1 MTKIRFESSGRHL
14 PGARAVV
21 SERAGGVSEGPFAS
35 LNLGKYTPDQAERVL
50 ENERRA
56 LAELGVDGT
65 VAHVRLEHGAEMVY
79 ASGGGDLGIAD
90 ALWTDRP
97 GTILSLT
104 VADCYPVAIVHG
116 DRRAL
121 LHCGWRSVA
130 AGILEKAVA
139 TLLTPSHAARPANH
153 EHPGHPDRTPRG
165 DSPSSRDSS
174 HTRESSAQPEPR
186 APLREAPLSLR
197 AWIGPGICAACYP
210 VGPEVAGIFPGSA
223 HAIPGSDRSHL
234 DLRSEIAL
242 RLRALGLAEDA
253 IATSASCTA
262 EEPDRFF
269 SHRRDGFPAGRMAAY
284 LVHSPD
290 INETPSPAMRLRRA
304 SRTGR

>member
-1 MTKIRFESSGRHL
+1 MAVMTKVRFESSGRHL

-21 SERAGGVSEGPFAS
+21 SERVGGVSEGPFAS
-35 LNLGKYTPDQAERVL
+35 LNLGKYTPDQEERVL

-56 LAELGVDGT
+56 LAELGVEGT
-65 VAHVRLEHGAEMVY
+65 VAHVRLEHGAKIVY
-79 ASGGGDLGIAD
+79 AGQGGDLGIAD

-116 DRRAL
+116 DRMTL
-121 LHCGWRSVA
+121 LHCGWRGVA
-130 AGILEKAVA
+130 AGILEKSVA
-139 TLLTPSHAARPANH
+139 TLLTPSHAGRPDHSDAH
-153 EHPGHPDRTPRG
+153 ATI
-165 DSPSSRDSS
+165 
-174 HTRESSAQPEPR
+174 
-186 APLREAPLSLR
+186 R

-210 VGPEVAGIFPGSA
+210 VGPEVAAVFPGSA
-223 HAIPGSDRSHL
+223 RAIAGSDRSLL

-242 RLRALGLAEDA
+242 RLRARGLAEDA

-284 LVHSPD
+284 LFHSPE
-290 INETPSPAMRLRRA
+290 INRPPSP
-304 SRTGR
+304 